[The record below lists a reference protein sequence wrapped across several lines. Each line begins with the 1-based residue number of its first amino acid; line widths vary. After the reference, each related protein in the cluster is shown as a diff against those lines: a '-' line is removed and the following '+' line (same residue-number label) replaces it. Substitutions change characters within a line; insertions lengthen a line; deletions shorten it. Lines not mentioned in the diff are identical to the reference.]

1 MGKIKQGILGAISGK
16 VGSVVGSS
24 WKGIAVLKAMPLSV
38 SNPKTA
44 GQVSQRGKF
53 SNAILLAQALLSL
66 VIKPYWD
73 RFASKKSGYNAFIQK
88 NIALMAGKLPSPIT
102 SFVMSIGKMTS
113 TAFSAVVD
121 ISSASVSISWV
132 NDSGEGYKLPTD
144 TIIGVYFNVTKSKYG
159 VLAYDAVRSAGGDT
173 IVTDLQGSQV
183 GDQIYVFTAFRRA
196 DGSIV
201 SDSTYAVATV
211 QA

>member
-38 SNPKTA
+38 ANPKTA
-44 GQVSQRGKF
+44 GQMSQRGKF
-53 SNAILLAQALLSL
+53 ANAILLAQALLSII
-66 VIKPYWD
+66 IKPYWD

-88 NIALMAGKLPSPIT
+88 NIALMAGLLPSPIT
-102 SFVMSIGKMTS
+102 SFVMSVGKMTATS
-113 TAFSAVVD
+113 FSSVVD

-132 NDSGEGYKLPTD
+132 NDSGEGYKLATD
-144 TIIGVYFNVTKSKYG
+144 TVKGIYFNVTKKKYG
-159 VLAYDAVRSAGGDT
+159 VLNFDAVRSDASDSL
-173 IVTDLQGSQV
+173 VVDLQGSQV
-183 GDQIYVFTAFRRA
+183 GDQIYVFIAFRRA

-201 SDSTYAVATV
+201 SDSTYALATV